1 MIDDYKSFLKNPGNL
16 PELIS
21 YSPSG
26 RPSLTRRVED
36 RLKCALI
43 LGYLKPGDKL
53 VTKNIADAMKMSVT
67 PVRESLIRL
76 SASSALAL
84 TPSHAFF
91 VPIITSEQFNEYMRM
106 RRLIEPE
113 LAEKAVLKM
122 DANGFEECLS
132 LCQKLRSA
140 YERRDV
146 YLAHQLNLTLRLK
159 LYIYAGMP
167 EFFKIVTQLWINLGP
182 TLSYT
187 FESDSEDKWPIFF
200 SSLELALSNRDAG
213 AAADAIRE
221 SLDKGLRIYLSLLT
235 EQGE

>member
-159 LYIYAGMP
+159 LYIYAGLP
-167 EFFKIVTQLWINLGP
+167 EFSKL
-182 TLSYT
+182 
-187 FESDSEDKWPIFF
+187 
-200 SSLELALSNRDAG
+200 
-213 AAADAIRE
+213 
-221 SLDKGLRIYLSLLT
+221 
-235 EQGE
+235 

>member
-1 MIDDYKSFLKNPGNL
+1 MITKASSKTPGNL

-106 RRLIEPE
+106 SHKIGMFLI
-113 LAEKAVLKM
+113 VCH
-122 DANGFEECLS
+122 CL
-132 LCQKLRSA
+132 
-140 YERRDV
+140 Y
-146 YLAHQLNLTLRLK
+146 
-159 LYIYAGMP
+159 
-167 EFFKIVTQLWINLGP
+167 
-182 TLSYT
+182 SY
-187 FESDSEDKWPIFF
+187 F
-200 SSLELALSNRDAG
+200 
-213 AAADAIRE
+213 
-221 SLDKGLRIYLSLLT
+221 
-235 EQGE
+235 

>member
-1 MIDDYKSFLKNPGNL
+1 
-16 PELIS
+16 
-21 YSPSG
+21 
-26 RPSLTRRVED
+26 
-36 RLKCALI
+36 
-43 LGYLKPGDKL
+43 
-53 VTKNIADAMKMSVT
+53 
-67 PVRESLIRL
+67 
-76 SASSALAL
+76 
-84 TPSHAFF
+84 
-91 VPIITSEQFNEYMRM
+91 
-106 RRLIEPE
+106 
-113 LAEKAVLKM
+113 M

-159 LYIYAGMP
+159 LYIYAGLP
-167 EFFKIVTQLWINLGP
+167 EFFKIVTQLWINLWP

>member
-36 RLKCALI
+36 RLKCALT
-43 LGYLKPGDKL
+43 LGYLKPGDKV

-91 VPIITSEQFNEYMRM
+91 VPVITSDQFNEYMRM

-113 LAEKAVLKM
+113 LAEKAVLNM
-122 DANGFEECLS
+122 DDQGFDECLS
-132 LCQKLRSA
+132 MCQKLRSA

-159 LYIYAGMP
+159 LYIHAGLP

-187 FESDSEDKWPIFF
+187 FESDSEEKWPIFF